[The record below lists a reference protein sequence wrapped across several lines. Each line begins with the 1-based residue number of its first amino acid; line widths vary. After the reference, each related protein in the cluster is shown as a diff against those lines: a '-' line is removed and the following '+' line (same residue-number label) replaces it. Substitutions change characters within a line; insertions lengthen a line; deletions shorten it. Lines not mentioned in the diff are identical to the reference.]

1 MSVRKGGGAAVA
13 TLTAA
18 AVFVLVTSRLSVAE
32 NISRGSFP
40 NGFVFGTATS
50 AYQCEGAV
58 QEDGRGQTIWDTY
71 AHNSGKVIDNSTADV
86 AVDHYHRYPEDIQ
99 LMKAMGMDAYRFS
112 IAWSRILPNG
122 TGDINQVGIDHYNK
136 VINMLLSHGI
146 EPYVTLYHWD
156 LPQALE
162 NKYSGWLDR
171 QIIND
176 FAIYAETCFQEFGDR
191 VKHWITINEPHTI
204 AVHGYGSGLLAPGR
218 CTGGCPAG
226 NSSTE
231 PYIVAHNLL
240 LAHAAAVNIYRNK
253 YKAKQGG
260 TIGISLD
267 SFWYEP
273 LSNSTADLEARQ
285 RALDFNLGWFL
296 EPVTRGNYPGSM
308 RSRVG
313 ERLPRFSRVEYNLLR
328 GSYDF
333 IGINHYTTWYTSNGT
348 SNSAFIDTPDA
359 GTISQPINGTTPI
372 GDKANSIWLYIVPG
386 GMKNL
391 MNYIKQKYESPL
403 VIITENGMDD
413 AKDDG
418 PRDAKRIRYLNDYL
432 TNLLA
437 AIKDG
442 CNVKGYFVWSLLD
455 NWEWTAGYTSR
466 FGLYYVDYDDNLN
479 RIPKNSVKWF
489 RDFLAST

>member
-1 MSVRKGGGAAVA
+1 MWVRKGGGAAVA

-18 AVFVLVTSRLSVAE
+18 AVFVIVVTSRLSVAQ

-86 AVDHYHRYPEDIQ
+86 AVDHYHRYPHPLI
-99 LMKAMGMDAYRFS
+99 YR
-112 IAWSRILPNG
+112 
-122 TGDINQVGIDHYNK
+122 
-136 VINMLLSHGI
+136 
-146 EPYVTLYHWD
+146 
-156 LPQALE
+156 
-162 NKYSGWLDR
+162 
-171 QIIND
+171 ND
-176 FAIYAETCFQEFGDR
+176 FATYAETCFQEFGDR
-191 VKHWITINEPHTI
+191 VKQWITINEPHTI
-204 AVHGYGSGLLAPGR
+204 AVQGYASGFLAPGR
-218 CTGGCPAG
+218 CSGGCPAG

-231 PYIVAHNLL
+231 PYIVGHNLL
-240 LAHAAAVNIYRNK
+240 LAHAAAVNIYKNK

-267 SFWYEP
+267 TFWYEP
-273 LSNSTADLEARQ
+273 LSNSTADLEAKQ

-308 RSRVG
+308 RNRVG

-348 SNSAFIDTPDA
+348 SNSAFVDSPDS
-359 GTISQPINGTTPI
+359 GTVSQPINGTTPI

-391 MNYIKQKYESPL
+391 LNYIKQ
-403 VIITENGMDD
+403 
-413 AKDDG
+413 
-418 PRDAKRIRYLNDYL
+418 
-432 TNLLA
+432 
-437 AIKDG
+437 KDG

-466 FGLYYVDYDDNLN
+466 FGVYYVDYDHNLN